1 MINFCSPLDHIG
13 SFLFRLGISHLNSS
27 GSGHCHAQAQAL
39 GPGRVHFVWWI
50 YQLKWQFLWGKWW
63 RTMFFCSTPF
73 LKYELSRWTV
83 FYTCSIEFY
92 HQRPEVKKCLW
103 PKGSAC
109 CHMDMKVE
117 LFWTFWLLKFV
128 KVMKGHRERQPVGH
142 QGRRLWSWQQ
152 RRIWRRGWWGPSRVP
167 RGINV
172 DWDVWECLGSF
183 YFCICFWAATHG
195 FQWTHKTTKVCL
207 KSTPNSNGLYIIIYI
222 IGLSSLSPTVSYF
235 K

>member
-1 MINFCSPLDHIG
+1 MNTFLIISLCLKCIYGKEIWDQFLITDFFELGVPIWTSIRNTQKIDLQKKAIMKIG
-13 SFLFRLGISHLNSS
+13 CKR
-27 GSGHCHAQAQAL
+27 SGHCHAQAQAL

-50 YQLKWQFLWGKWW
+50 YQLKWQFIWGKWW
-63 RTMFFCSTPF
+63 CTMFFCSTPF

-92 HQRPEVKKCLW
+92 RQRPEVKKCLW

-117 LFWTFWLLKFV
+117 LFCTFWLLKFV

-152 RRIWRRGWWGPSRVP
+152 RRIWRRGWWGPGP
-167 RGINV
+167 
-172 DWDVWECLGSF
+172 GSP
-183 YFCICFWAATHG
+183 G
-195 FQWTHKTTKVCL
+195 V
-207 KSTPNSNGLYIIIYI
+207 
-222 IGLSSLSPTVSYF
+222 
-235 K
+235 